1 MAVAYSDKPIVFTT
15 LDTSTMNGLIAEI
28 DAALTAAGWTVKTI
42 ISAGF
47 IYTLTAPHTPSNYQ
61 VKVLIQN
68 SIQYLIDNP
77 TADLYTGE
85 SVVLQLMS
93 VSGGNKGFPHQL
105 LPHNGHSTVTELQ
118 IVAGAYQM
126 FISWPGHPG
135 GAWSSFACGIPYVP
149 PNTGACA
156 VGSPAIV
163 VTEIWWANGGSQFP
177 YDWRTQANC
186 YACSEYNINGVTTT
200 QADNSNILPANGL
213 LCLFPLT
220 AVNTY
225 NVAQISWPTITY
237 SSHNVLNID
246 AFMGFQFWIRG
257 QIWDAYLQTAAQTLD
272 ALVTAFDIDA
282 SGNTFSVESIT
293 WHSDFF
299 SSLQLII
306 AIGGGFG
313 NVAY

>member
-1 MAVAYSDKPIVFTT
+1 MAVAYSDLPIVCTT
-15 LDTSTMNGLIAEI
+15 LSTATMNGLIAEI
-28 DAALTAAGWTVKTI
+28 DTALTGAGWTVKTV

-47 IYTLTAPHTPSNYQ
+47 IYTITAPHSPSPYQ
-61 VKVLIQN
+61 FKVLIQN

-85 SVVLQLMS
+85 SVVLQAMS
-93 VSGGNKGFPHQL
+93 VSGANRGFPHQL
-105 LPHNGHSTVTELQ
+105 LPHDGHSTVTTLQ

-126 FISWPGHPG
+126 FISRPGFPG
-135 GAWSSFACGIPYVP
+135 GGWTSVACGIPYVP

-156 VGSPAIV
+156 VGSPAIM
-163 VTEIWWANGGSQFP
+163 VTEIWWSCGGSQFP
-177 YDWRTQANC
+177 YDWRTSANC
-186 YACSEYNINGVTTT
+186 YACSTYNINGVTAI
-200 QADNSNILPANGL
+200 QADNNNILPANGL

-237 SSHNVLNID
+237 STHNVLNID
-246 AFMGFQFWIRG
+246 AFLGFQFWIRG
-257 QIWDAYLQTAAQTLD
+257 QLWDAYLQTAAQSLD

-282 SGNTFSVESIT
+282 SGNTFSVQSIT
-293 WHSDFF
+293 WYSEFF